1 MNTVFAPRIL
11 TWKPPRHAAP
21 QNQAFAPH
29 LLQHR
34 GRNHGGAIIAGR
46 GIGIVTVGG
55 KPAARRILLIER
67 ERFKVI
73 DDTWS
78 AADGTYLF
86 DQLDNSQ
93 DFLVLALDHKRQY
106 EPVAYDYVRAVAED
120 P

>member
-11 TWKPPRHAAP
+11 TWKPAKHASP
-21 QNQAFAPH
+21 QNQVFAPA

-34 GRNHGGAIIAGR
+34 WRNHGTGIIAGR
-46 GIGIVTVGG
+46 GVGIVTVGG
-55 KPAARRILLIER
+55 VPAPRRILLLER

-73 DDTWS
+73 DDQWS

-86 DQLDNSQ
+86 AELNTGQ

-106 EPVAYDYVRAVAED
+106 EPVVRDYIRPVED
-120 P
+120 NP